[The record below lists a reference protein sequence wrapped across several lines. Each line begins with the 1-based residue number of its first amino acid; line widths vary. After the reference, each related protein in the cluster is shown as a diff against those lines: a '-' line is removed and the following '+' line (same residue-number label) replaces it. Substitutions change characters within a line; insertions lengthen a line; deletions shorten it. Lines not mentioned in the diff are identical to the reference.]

1 MIRAAALLTALVVPG
16 VISGDYCY
24 NEPHCDPYAWGDL
37 VPACHPL
44 LEVRHSPINLGG
56 QVSRNRSLD
65 SLHLEGFEDIQ
76 AGHWTLQNDGH
87 SVILQVGS
95 GMSVSGGG
103 LPDVYHTIQLHF
115 HWGGPATNGSEH
127 TVDRRRYPMEMHI
140 VNMKG
145 VYPNVTAALGDPTG
159 LAVLGVFI
167 DVVYADNV
175 HFGHISRKLSSVAYK
190 GLTLTRRPFVR
201 RSLNVHFHSDSQG
214 QTTKIKPFALLDL
227 LPRHNMSQ
235 YYRYYGSLTTPPCSQ
250 AVVWT
255 LYEVPV
261 YISWSQLA
269 QFTSQIFSTE
279 EDAEQV
285 TPLQN
290 NFRHVHPTFSRVVSM
305 SKDARRLPASS
316 SHPLRSAGARQ
327 LLHVVV
333 LGGFVSR
340 F

>member
-1 MIRAAALLTALVVPG
+1 MLVP
-16 VISGDYCY
+16 STSS
-24 NEPHCDPYAWGDL
+24 DPYAWGDL

-87 SVILQVGS
+87 SGKRRS
-95 GMSVSGGG
+95 GPLNTCG
-103 LPDVYHTIQLHF
+103 F
-115 HWGGPATNGSEH
+115 W
-127 TVDRRRYPMEMHI
+127 MHI

-190 GLTLTRRPFVR
+190 GQ
-201 RSLNVHFHSDSQG
+201 S
-214 QTTKIKPFALLDL
+214 TKIKPFALLDL

-261 YISWSQLA
+261 YISWSQVGLLRQHPSGRNPRRSLMECRFPQLA
-269 QFTSQIFSTE
+269 QFTSQIFS
-279 EDAEQV
+279 DGGGRRAGHASAEQLP
-285 TPLQN
+285 TRPPHLQP
-290 NFRHVHPTFSRVVSM
+290 RRVHVQGRQTSPGVVLSPAQVGRSKAAASRGC
-305 SKDARRLPASS
+305 ARRVRL
-316 SHPLRSAGARQ
+316 Q
-327 LLHVVV
+327 V
-333 LGGFVSR
+333 LTGSIICCF
-340 F
+340 